1 VLEGGRLM
9 LTRRLRVV
17 VPLLF
22 VVLALAAV
30 PVATAR
36 TPVAHAAGTCSVGNG
51 RGYGYTYLTFLW
63 VFRTSCANGK
73 NLVKHKGHIHGW
85 KCVTKRLDTSP
96 VQYDD
101 KVTCKSGSREV
112 QWDFAQD
119 T

>member
-1 VLEGGRLM
+1 MQKYPRWPIHSLLAVASLLM
-9 LTRRLRVV
+9 L
-17 VPLLF
+17 VP
-22 VVLALAAV
+22 
-30 PVATAR
+30 
-36 TPVAHAAGTCSVGNG
+36 
-51 RGYGYTYLTFLW
+51 FLW
-63 VFRTSCANGK
+63 VFKTSCANGK

-112 QWDFAQD
+112 QWDFTQD